1 MQTPTSPTEDRSA
14 TELVKQV
21 SEQTQRLIR
30 QELALAKLEV
40 VGKVKHAGIGA
51 GMLAGAGIVVLFA
64 VGTLVAALV
73 LALATAVAGWLAALL
88 VATALLL
95 GAGLLAL
102 VGRNQLAR
110 AAPPTPDQAI
120 EGVKTDIEE
129 VRTHARA

>member
-1 MQTPTSPTEDRSA
+1 M
-14 TELVKQV
+14 
-21 SEQTQRLIR
+21 
-30 QELALAKLEV
+30 
-40 VGKVKHAGIGA
+40 
-51 GMLAGAGIVVLFA
+51 
-64 VGTLVAALV
+64 
-73 LALATAVAGWLAALL
+73 LALATAVAGWLAAPL

-129 VRTHARA
+129 VRAHARTWGRRATQRAARPATPAP